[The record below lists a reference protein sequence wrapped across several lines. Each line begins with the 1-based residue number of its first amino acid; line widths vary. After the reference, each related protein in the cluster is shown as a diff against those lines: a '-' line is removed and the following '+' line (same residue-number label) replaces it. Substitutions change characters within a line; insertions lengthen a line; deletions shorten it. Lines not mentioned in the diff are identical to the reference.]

1 MVTESGSV
9 ESQGLPVAAE
19 LGEGAGC
26 IPIVSTPKMEKVGVF
41 FGEESDEGQKEEA
54 AEDHCEGA
62 ALGDA
67 DFAAQGLELIFEGV
81 DDEEGVKTIAVEGEA
96 GSGGP
101 FVAGHPEH
109 GSAVAFV
116 EGVAGIH
123 LKEAKVW
130 VFGVVVPVFSCSVDA
145 AFNAGLGAKAELVS
159 GAGGGGFG
167 TSD

>member
-1 MVTESGSV
+1 MGSV
-9 ESQGLPVAAE
+9 EAQGLPVATK
-19 LGEGAGC
+19 LGKGAGC

-54 AEDHCEGA
+54 VEDHCEGA
-62 ALGDA
+62 ALGDS
-67 DFAAQGLELIFEGV
+67 DFVVEGLELIFEGV
-81 DDEEGVKTIAVEGEA
+81 DDDEGAVTIAVEGAA

-109 GSAVAFV
+109 GGAVAFV

-130 VFGVVVPVFSCSVDA
+130 VLGVVVPVFSGSMDTDFDA
-145 AFNAGLGAKAELVS
+145 GWEAAAELVS